1 MWIKRVMPITSSP
14 DALHVA
20 KETIGTQ
27 SPQTAKEA
35 IFKRRDRRNYADVSR
50 YARLL
55 IFGVLL
61 VAGGWEL
68 FRLIL
73 AVMTL
78 D

>member
-1 MWIKRVMPITSSP
+1 MWIKRAMPTTSSP
-14 DALHVA
+14 DALHVV

-35 IFKRRDRRNYADVSR
+35 ISKRRDRRNYADVSW
-50 YARLL
+50 YGRLL
-55 IFGVLL
+55 IFGMLL

-73 AVMTL
+73 AIMTL